1 MKQTKIHLILILS
14 VVLILILFASCS
26 EKEPTVTT
34 DGTTTTETVVT
45 TTAPVTTTDYY
56 AQFAKEDWCTVVNI
70 PLPEIDDEEIR
81 KILKDNFESF
91 DSECDY
97 LIYQNENE
105 NFKPYNGDKRVEY
118 VYLRNDGIYMESAYE
133 FVLHEGNIRLIY
145 DYKHDPEYNYER
157 AYDDFLVEYDYA
169 EKTYGIFDHGLRESA
184 KKKEIIIK
192 AIDKL
197 FNEHPRGYG
206 FHGYAYLNGEGS
218 YYVQQGIG
226 RFYFIE
232 YFFVDDLKEAE

>member
-1 MKQTKIHLILILS
+1 MKQTKLHLILILS
-14 VVLILILFASCS
+14 VVLILLLFVSCS

-34 DGTTTTETVVT
+34 DGTVATETVIT

-56 AQFAKEDWCTVVNI
+56 AQFAREDWCTVVNI
-70 PLPEIDDEEIR
+70 PLPEVNDEEIR
-81 KILKDNFESF
+81 EILKDNFESF

-97 LIYQNENE
+97 LIYQNESE

-118 VYLRNDGIYMESAYE
+118 VYLRNDGLYMESAYK
-133 FVLHEGNIRLIY
+133 FILHEGNIRLIY
-145 DYKHDPEYNYER
+145 DYKHNRDFGYES
-157 AYDDFLVEYDYA
+157 AYDEFLVEYDYA
-169 EKTYGIFDHGLRESA
+169 EKTHGIFDRGLRESA

-197 FNEHPRGYG
+197 FDEHPSGYG
-206 FHGYAYLNGEGS
+206 FYGYAYLNGEGW

-226 RFYFIE
+226 RFYCIIYRYSPDPNE
-232 YFFVDDLKEAE
+232 TE